1 MFTLLRD
8 RGMFRG
14 FACAV
19 LLLISSFAQPAAGQ
33 GSAPS
38 QATGPRI
45 TAAARHDTSKLL
57 SQLPQLPP
65 RAVGAVLRRKV
76 LPWRVG
82 SQGPTGDGALQ
93 ANVSEPSSG
102 STITNFEGL
111 NNVNAVL
118 PPDTVGDVGP
128 NHYVQMV
135 NLSLQIFDRAGNT
148 LYGPVDGNTL
158 WQGFGGPCETT
169 NDGDP
174 IVLYDQMADRWILTQ
189 FALPNFP
196 KGPFYECIAIS
207 QSGDPTGAYHRYQ
220 FLISDT
226 KLNDYPKFG
235 VWPDGYYMSI
245 NQFTCNMFSCSWAG
259 QGVVAFERE
268 QMLSGLA
275 ARMVYFD
282 LYGLDP
288 NLGGMLPADLDGPA
302 PPIGAP
308 NAFCQI
314 DDDAWGYSPDQIQ
327 CWNFRANWTDP
338 ASSTFARDK
347 VLPVAAFDSNM
358 CGYAR
363 NCVPQPE
370 TSVKVDAIS
379 DRLMYRLQYRNFGSH
394 QTLVTNHTVD
404 ATASDRAGVRWYELR
419 DEGSGWAIKQE
430 STYAPADGH
439 HRWMASAAMNRA
451 GDIAVGFSIAS
462 GTMFPSIRASGRLG
476 GDPIS
481 MLTEPELIIANG
493 AGHQTHSSG
502 RWGDYSMMAVDPVD
516 DCTFWFTQ
524 EYYGTKSSA
533 SWQTRI
539 GAFTLSSCGPA
550 NAPPVVAI
558 EQPAEGAIVAGI
570 VSISIAASD
579 TEDAAGLLAV
589 EWNVDGGAWQTATY
603 DLSTSRYLASWDTG
617 GASEGA
623 HTIHARATDSG
634 GSTTSDTN
642 AVTVDNGNDQPVAS
656 FVVSCSGLTCSFDG
670 GTSSDSDGS
679 ITDYAWDFG
688 DGTATGSGAT
698 VAHTYFEAGTYTVTL
713 TVTDN
718 LGATA
723 TTSKIVSV
731 AQTMHVGDLD
741 GASTNNGSTWTAA
754 VTIAVHT
761 VDHEPLAGAVVSGS
775 WSNGTSGSSSCTTG
789 VDGRCTVTQSGIA
802 KRISSVTFAVGTV
815 TASSLTYA
823 SVGNHDSD
831 GDSDGTN
838 ITVAK
843 P

>member
-1 MFTLLRD
+1 
-8 RGMFRG
+8 MFR
-14 FACAV
+14 ASVSAV

-38 QATGPRI
+38 QANAPR
-45 TAAARHDTSKLL
+45 TTVAVHHDTSKLL
-57 SQLPQLPP
+57 SKLPQLPP

-76 LPWRVG
+76 LPWRIG
-82 SQGPTGDGALQ
+82 SEGATGDNALQ
-93 ANVSEPSSG
+93 VAETSATSSASPG
-102 STITNFEGL
+102 VNFEGL

-135 NLSLQIFDRAGNT
+135 NLSLQIWDRAGNS

-174 IVLYDQMADRWILTQ
+174 IVLYDQLADRWILTQ

-196 KGPFYECIAIS
+196 KGPFYECIAVS

-235 VWPDGYYMSI
+235 VWPDGYYMSV
-245 NQFTCNMFSCSWAG
+245 NQFTCSVISCSWAG

-268 QMLSGLA
+268 KMLSGLS

-302 PPIGAP
+302 PPAGAP

-338 ASSTFARDK
+338 ALSTFTLDK
-347 VLPVAAFDSNM
+347 ALTVLAFDSNM
-358 CGYAR
+358 CGYSR
-363 NCVPQPE
+363 NCIPQPE
-370 TSVKVDAIS
+370 TSVKVDAIP
-379 DRLMYRLQYRNFGSH
+379 DRLMYRLQYRNFGTH

-404 ATASDRAGVRWYELR
+404 ATGSDRAGVRWYELR
-419 DEGSGWAIKQE
+419 DSGSGWAIHQQ
-430 STYAPADGH
+430 STYAPGDGH

-451 GDIAVGFSIAS
+451 GDIAVGFSISS
-462 GTMFPSIRASGRLG
+462 GTMFPSIRVSGRLG
-476 GDPIS
+476 ADLPG
-481 MLTEPELIIANG
+481 MLTEPELTIADG

-516 DCTFWFTQ
+516 DCTFWYTQ

-539 GAFTLSSCGPA
+539 GAFTLSSCGPV

-558 EQPAEGAIVAGI
+558 EQPAEGAIVAGS

-579 TEDAAGLLAV
+579 TEDATGSLTV
-589 EWNVDGGAWQTATY
+589 EWNVDGGVWQPATY
-603 DLSTSRYLASWDTG
+603 DISTSRYIASWNTLE
-617 GASEGA
+617 ASEGA
-623 HTIHARATDSG
+623 HTIQARATDSG
-634 GSTTSDTN
+634 GKTASDTN
-642 AVTVDNGNDQPVAS
+642 AVTVDNRNDQPVAS
-656 FVVSCSGLTCSFDG
+656 FAVSCSGLTCSFDG
-670 GTSSDSDGS
+670 GTSSDPDGS
-679 ITDYAWDFG
+679 ITAYAWDFG
-688 DGTATGSGAT
+688 DGATGSGAT
-698 VAHTYFEAGTYTVTL
+698 VAHTYAAAGTYTVTL
-713 TVTDN
+713 TVTDD
-718 LGATA
+718 LGATG
-723 TTSKIVSV
+723 TTSKSVSV

-741 GASTNNGSTWTAA
+741 RASTNNGSTWTAV
-754 VTIAVHT
+754 VTIEVHAA
-761 VDHEPLAGAVVSGS
+761 DHQPLSGAVISGT
-775 WSNGTSGSSSCTTG
+775 WSNGASGSSSCTTG
-789 VDGRCTVTQSGIA
+789 VDGRCTVTKSGIA
-802 KRISSVTFAVGTV
+802 KRISSVKFAVGTV
-815 TASSLTYA
+815 TASSWTYA
-823 SVGNHDSD
+823 SVGNHDPD

-838 ITVAK
+838 ITVLK